1 MEMVACTTQ
10 AKETTLMNDQKE
22 VFKNYLR
29 DYQKPVFDD
38 ILNSG
43 NKVLLKAQ
51 MDFGKTYLAC
61 ANVSYLFQMKEIG
74 SATFSIPN
82 YQMRGKITDDL
93 HKVGLKDK
101 LIVCLEGKRR
111 AYIPVRRGKKRTN
124 IGTILKEIQSMKDQI
139 IDVDFIRNKWP
150 RSNPYKVLMALQEVA
165 DIIII
170 HHAMLKTNRK
180 VRKTDLLIVD
190 DADLMNR
197 DSVFSVAK
205 YMVFKEHLQAMQ
217 DSTTDAKE
225 IREKLKRYTANN
237 KEKNKWLPTNLNLL
251 MDVLFSCL
259 PENPEE
265 LERKNIAERQLLAE
279 INPNPLFAMI
289 RDKELEGKTDDEK
302 LRDIMARRLNE
313 IKIGISQASNPVKL
327 QSSLNLIRDLIK
339 ADVVEEF
346 LDNVDRE
353 ASYSMTAHID
363 ERIEDFFDALVDPE
377 FSVKEVRIDGGD
389 WKRLEVYLTNGSN
402 FMDIVN
408 KYGRILWISAT
419 ADPESPEFKD
429 FKLVRSTIDPH
440 AEHKHVAEISEE
452 DIPDLLSKLKGH
464 NAYVITNST
473 AGAEKFK
480 QKYGGEIITGATYDV
495 IIPDARRTK
504 GNLVIGYLNG
514 IGSRGLDDLANL
526 FDVVIVNSWIYR
538 SVLQEEGKFYGDE
551 HMLNNR
557 NDTLQL
563 INRIM
568 RGSKDHLLFV
578 VKDENEK
585 NEAGSKFYEFIKAEN
600 PGWNT
605 YDDVNH
611 SELVSKI
618 PERIQKEPTQDEK
631 LRLHKETRTLKDG
644 SKELV
649 YRHKATDEEIDNAPD
664 YIEL

>member
-1 MEMVACTTQ
+1 
-10 AKETTLMNDQKE
+10 MNNIDE
-22 VFKNYLR
+22 VFKHYLH
-29 DYQKPVFDD
+29 DYQKPVFDE
-38 ILNSG
+38 LLTAG
-43 NKVLLKAQ
+43 NKKLFSAP
-51 MDFGKTYLAC
+51 MDFGKTFIAC
-61 ANVSYLFQMKEIG
+61 AYVSYLFQMKEIG

-93 HKVGLKDK
+93 HRVGLKDK
-101 LIVCLEGKRR
+101 LIVCLEGKKR

-150 RSNPYKVLMALQEVA
+150 RSNPYKVLMALQDYA
-165 DIIII
+165 DVIVV
-170 HHAMLKTNRK
+170 HHSTLKSNKK

-197 DSVFSVAK
+197 DGVFSVAK
-205 YMVFKEHLQAMQ
+205 YMVFKDHLQAMQ

-251 MDVLFSCL
+251 MEVLFDCL

-265 LERKNIAERQLLAE
+265 LERKNIAERQLMAE

-327 QSSLNLIRDLIK
+327 QSSLNLIRDVIK

-377 FSVKEVRIDGGD
+377 FSVKEISLDVN
-389 WKRLEVYLTNGSN
+389 WKRLEVYMTNGSD
-402 FMDIVN
+402 FMDVVN
-408 KYGRILWISAT
+408 QYHRVLWISAT
-419 ADPESPEFKD
+419 ADPEAPEFRD

-440 AEHKHVAEISEE
+440 AEYKIVRFIEKEK
-452 DIPDLLSKLKGH
+452 IPDLLSRLKNHNVFVVANSEKGATEFIQTYGCGEILKGDS
-464 NAYVITNST
+464 NSIKAILQNAKNSKGIIEVAYVNHQI
-473 AGAEKFK
+473 
-480 QKYGGEIITGATYDV
+480 
-495 IIPDARRTK
+495 
-504 GNLVIGYLNG
+504 
-514 IGSRGLDDLANL
+514 SRGSDDLADS
-526 FDVVIVNSWIYR
+526 FDTVILDSWIYK
-538 SVLQEEGKFYGDE
+538 SVMQESGKFYGE
-551 HMLNNR
+551 NHMWNNR
-557 NDTLQL
+557 SDAIQ
-563 INRIM
+563 IIGRIM
-568 RGSKDHLLFV
+568 RGSKYHVLFV
-578 VKDENEK
+578 IKDDK
-585 NEAGSKFYEFIKAEN
+585 TGAKISEFLKEQN
-600 PGWNT
+600 PSWN
-605 YDDVNH
+605 YGDGDYK
-611 SELVSKI
+611 ELISKI
-618 PERIQKEPTQDEK
+618 PERIPKEPTQDEK

-649 YRHKATDEEIDNAPD
+649 YRQKATDEEIENAPD
-664 YIEL
+664 FIEL

>member
-1 MEMVACTTQ
+1 
-10 AKETTLMNDQKE
+10 MNNIDE

-29 DYQKPVFDD
+29 DYQKPVFDE
-38 ILNSG
+38 ILRHD
-43 NKVLLKAQ
+43 KVLLKAP

-61 ANVSYLFQMKEIG
+61 DYVSYLFETEQIR
-74 SATFSIPN
+74 SAIFSIPN
-82 YQMRGKITDDL
+82 YQMRNKIVDDL
-93 HKVGLKDK
+93 HRVGLKDK
-101 LIVCLEGKRR
+101 LIVCLEGKKR

-150 RSNPYKVLMALQEVA
+150 RSNPYKVLMALQEGA
-165 DIIII
+165 DIIIV
-170 HHAMLKTNRK
+170 HHSMLKTNKK
-180 VRKTDLLIVD
+180 VRKTDLLVVD

-205 YMVFKEHLQAMQ
+205 YMVFKDHLQAMQ

-225 IREKLKRYTANN
+225 IREKLKSYITNN
-237 KEKNKWLPTNLNLL
+237 KEKNKMLPTRLDLL

-265 LERKNIAERQLLAE
+265 LERKNIAERQLMAE

-289 RDKELEGKTDDEK
+289 RDEEMKGKSDNEK
-302 LRDIMARRLNE
+302 LRDIIARRLNE
-313 IKIGISQASNPVKL
+313 IKIGISLASNPVKL

-353 ASYSMTAHID
+353 VSYSMTAHID

-389 WKRLEVYLTNGSN
+389 WKRLEVYLTSGSD
-402 FMDIVN
+402 FMDVVN

-419 ADPESPEFKD
+419 ADPEEPEFKD
-429 FKLVRSTIDPH
+429 FKLIRSTIDPH
-440 AEHKHVAEISEE
+440 AEHKHVAEISGEK
-452 DIPDLLSKLKGH
+452 IPDLLSRLKGH
-464 NAYVITNST
+464 NVYVITNST
-473 AGAEKFK
+473 AGAKEF
-480 QKYGGEIITGATYDV
+480 QERYGGEIITGATFDV
-495 IIPDARRTK
+495 IISDVRKTK
-504 GNLVIGYLNG
+504 GNVVIGYLNG
-514 IGSRGLDDLANL
+514 IGSRGLDNLADL
-526 FDVVIVNSWIYR
+526 FDVVIVNNWIYR

-551 HMLNNR
+551 HMKNNR

-578 VKDENEK
+578 VKDDSETGAK
-585 NEAGSKFYEFIKAEN
+585 ISEFIKAEN

-605 YDDVNH
+605 YDDVNY
-611 SELVSKI
+611 SELISKI
-618 PERIQKEPTQDEK
+618 PERTEIEMPKTV
-631 LRLHKETRTLKDG
+631 LRKTVQRLKDG
-644 SKELV
+644 TFSISYTGRTKEDDLDR
-649 YRHKATDEEIDNAPD
+649 YPD
-664 YIEL
+664 SLEF

>member
-1 MEMVACTTQ
+1 
-10 AKETTLMNDQKE
+10 MNNIDE
-22 VFKNYLR
+22 VFKHYLH
-29 DYQKPVFDD
+29 DYQKPVFDE
-38 ILNSG
+38 LLTAG
-43 NKVLLKAQ
+43 NKKLFSAP
-51 MDFGKTYLAC
+51 MDFGKTFIAC
-61 ANVSYLFQMKEIG
+61 AYVSYLFQMKEIG

-93 HKVGLKDK
+93 HRVGLKDK
-101 LIVCLEGKRR
+101 LIVCLEGKKR

-150 RSNPYKVLMALQEVA
+150 RSNPYKVLMALQDYA
-165 DIIII
+165 DVIVV
-170 HHAMLKTNRK
+170 HHSTLKSNKK

-197 DSVFSVAK
+197 DGVFSVAK
-205 YMVFKEHLQAMQ
+205 YMVFKDHLQAMQ

-251 MDVLFSCL
+251 MEVLFDCL

-265 LERKNIAERQLLAE
+265 LERKNIAERQLMAE

-327 QSSLNLIRDLIK
+327 QSSLNLIRDVIK

-377 FSVKEVRIDGGD
+377 FSVKEISLDVN
-389 WKRLEVYLTNGSN
+389 WKRLEVYMTNGSD
-402 FMDIVN
+402 FMDVVN
-408 KYGRILWISAT
+408 QYHRVLWISAT

-429 FKLVRSTIDPH
+429 FKLVRSTTDPH

-452 DIPDLLSKLKGH
+452 DIPDLLSRLIGH
-464 NAYVITNST
+464 NVYVITNST
-473 AGAEKFK
+473 TGAEKFK
-480 QKYGGEIITGATYDV
+480 EKYGGEIITGATYDV
-495 IIPDARRTK
+495 ITSNARRTK
-504 GNLVIGYLNG
+504 GNVVIGYLNG
-514 IGSRGLDDLANL
+514 IGSRGLDNLAEL

-538 SVLQEEGKFYGDE
+538 SLVQEEGKYYGDE
-551 HMLNNR
+551 HMKNNR

-563 INRIM
+563 ISRIM

-611 SELVSKI
+611 CELISKI
-618 PERIQKEPTQDEK
+618 PERIPKEPTQEKK

-664 YIEL
+664 FIEL

>member
-1 MEMVACTTQ
+1 
-10 AKETTLMNDQKE
+10 MNNTDE

-29 DYQKPVFDD
+29 DYQKPIFNE
-38 ILNSG
+38 ILRHD
-43 NKVLLKAQ
+43 KVLLKAP

-61 ANVSYLFQMKEIG
+61 DYVSYLFETEQIR
-74 SATFSIPN
+74 SAIFSIPN
-82 YQMRGKITDDL
+82 YQMRNKIVDDL
-93 HKVGLKDK
+93 HRVGLKDK
-101 LIVCLEGKRR
+101 LIVCLEGKKR

-150 RSNPYKVLMALQEVA
+150 RSNPYKVLMALQEGA
-165 DIIII
+165 DIIIV
-170 HHAMLKTNRK
+170 HHSMLKTNKK
-180 VRKTDLLIVD
+180 VRKTDLLVVD

-205 YMVFKEHLQAMQ
+205 YMVFKDHLQAMQ
-217 DSTTDAKE
+217 DSTTDANE
-225 IREKLKRYTANN
+225 IREKLKSYITNN
-237 KEKNKWLPTNLNLL
+237 KEKNKMLPTRLDLL

-265 LERKNIAERQLLAE
+265 LERKNIAERQLMAE
-279 INPNPLFAMI
+279 MNPNPLFAMI
-289 RDKELEGKTDDEK
+289 RAKELEGKSDDEK
-302 LRDIMARRLNE
+302 LRDIIARRLNE

-353 ASYSMTAHID
+353 VSYSMTAHID
-363 ERIEDFFDALVDPE
+363 QRIEDFFDALVDPE
-377 FSVKEVRIDGGD
+377 FSVKEISLDVN
-389 WKRLEVYLTNGSN
+389 WKRLEVYMTNGSD
-402 FMDIVN
+402 FMDVVN
-408 KYGRILWISAT
+408 QYHRVLWISAT
-419 ADPESPEFKD
+419 IDPESPEFKE

-440 AEHKHVAEISEE
+440 AEHKHVAEISGEK
-452 DIPDLLSKLKGH
+452 IPDLLSKLKGH
-464 NAYVITNST
+464 NVYVITNST
-473 AGAEKFK
+473 AGAEKVK
-480 QKYGGEIITGATYDV
+480 EKYGGEIITGATYDV

-526 FDVVIVNSWIYR
+526 FDVVIVNNWIYR
-538 SVLQEEGKFYGDE
+538 SVMQEEGKYYGEE
-551 HMLNNR
+551 HMKNNR

-600 PGWNT
+600 PGWNI

-618 PERIQKEPTQDEK
+618 PERIPKEPTKDEK
-631 LRLHKETRTLKDG
+631 LRLRKETRTLKDG

-649 YRHKATDEEIDNAPD
+649 YRQKATDEEIEHAPD
-664 YIEL
+664 FIEL